1 MLYSVCVDFQYLDP
15 SCCLHAV
22 GQGALAVECRE
33 GDAESL
39 RAASSLSHRET
50 LLACVAERA
59 FMRVLEGGCSAP
71 VAAHAEVS
79 LQYDALRVDDY
90 FTWSIAR
97 HRHWVESKLSRG
109 Q

>member
-1 MLYSVCVDFQYLDP
+1 MEP
-15 SCCLHAV
+15 GCCLHAV

-39 RAASSLSHRET
+39 RAAAALAHRGT

-59 FMRVLEGGCSAP
+59 FMRTLDGGCSAP

-79 LQYDALRVDDY
+79 ANWLRGHVTKLDGHLLAHLGFVD
-90 FTWSIAR
+90 
-97 HRHWVESKLSRG
+97 
-109 Q
+109 

>member
-1 MLYSVCVDFQYLDP
+1 M
-15 SCCLHAV
+15 

-33 GDAESL
+33 SDAESL
-39 RAASSLSHRET
+39 RTASLLSRRET

-79 LQYDALRVDDY
+79 LCVN
-90 FTWSIAR
+90 WGS
-97 HRHWVESKLSRG
+97 LSNYYPYTDLFQG
-109 Q
+109 G